1 MLILASLE
9 DDFPASPMTAVEP
22 RKYYEAF
29 LKAEAVLLSAPKP
42 LRSSSERRLNE
53 LTSHFY
59 RGGGENGALFRK
71 KVDAPDAL
79 TTLWLSSVRELAGW
93 FIAANSI
100 PPFDGINQEFLFDLP
115 RQFKEVEDLS
125 NVGPWLAKHGIAL
138 LYEDSIPGIKLDG
151 AVFRASSGQIVVAMS
166 LRYSRLDYYWFTL
179 LHELAHV
186 VLHADKLSSPIL
198 DDLEADSEELIEQQ
212 ADRLASDSLIPRNEW
227 RSCPARYTNDP
238 ADIEAFAVKQN
249 ITPQSVAGRLRRE
262 SGRYELFS
270 EIVNKYDVREVLR
283 GAKE

>member
-29 LKAEAVLLSAPKP
+29 LKAEAVLISAPKSM
-42 LRSSSERRLNE
+42 RESSDRRLNE

-59 RGGGENGALFRK
+59 RGGGEVGALFRK
-71 KVDAPDAL
+71 RPDAPDVL

-93 FIAANSI
+93 FIAANKI
-100 PPFDGINQEFLFDLP
+100 PPFDGIDEEFLFDLP

-125 NVGPWLAKHGIAL
+125 NVGPWLAKFGIAL
-138 LYEDSIPGIKLDG
+138 VYEDSIPGIKLDG
-151 AVFRASSGQIVVAMS
+151 AVFRALSGQIVVAMS

-186 VLHADKLSSPIL
+186 VLHADKLGAPIL

-212 ADRLASDSLIPRNEW
+212 ADRLASDSLIRRNEW

-249 ITPQSVAGRLRRE
+249 ITPQSVAGRLLRE
-262 SGRYELFS
+262 SVRYALFS
-270 EIVNKYDVREVLR
+270 DIVNKYDVREVLR
-283 GAKE
+283 GIKK